1 LELEKEVA
9 RLKELDA
16 KREQQIRAKLK
27 RKIDGELHRNRELK
41 RQVEVLK
48 TVYLDED
55 ISD

>member
-1 LELEKEVA
+1 MELEQEVA

-16 KREQQIRAKLK
+16 KRKQQIRAKLK

-48 TVYLDED
+48 SVYLDED

>member
-1 LELEKEVA
+1 MELEKEVA

-27 RKIDGELHRNRELK
+27 RKIDGELQRNRELK
-41 RQVEVLK
+41 RQVEALK
-48 TVYLDED
+48 TGYLDED

>member
-1 LELEKEVA
+1 MA
-9 RLKELDA
+9 RLKELDE

-27 RKIDGELHRNRELK
+27 RKIEGELQRNRELK

-55 ISD
+55 VSD